1 MRSLHNPLRPRR
13 RKEVKVIKVLALFI
27 LLIAGIVLG
36 PVLAGKQGYVLIQTS
51 QWNIETSVTGLA
63 IILFVALIVILLIE
77 WVIRR
82 LCRTGSRTRRW
93 FAGRKHRLAQ
103 KHTNNALIKLAEGDY
118 RQVEKLMANHAD
130 HSDTPVANYLLAAE
144 AAQQRGDEI
153 RANQHL
159 ERAAELCTDNQIPV
173 EITRARILLA
183 REENHAA
190 RHTIDRLL
198 DVAPRHPE
206 VLRLAQTAYLRTGA
220 WSALLDI
227 LPSLEKEQ
235 LVTKEDAAGLSHTA
249 WLGLMEQAMASGGS
263 EGLKQWWGHQSRKTR
278 HDPRL
283 QSAMANHLIECN
295 DHEMAQVIVMDGLKR
310 GYNESL
316 VLALPKLKTANSED
330 SEKLVRQLIKQQ
342 GSNPLLESTLGQL
355 LMRRGEW
362 QQAAQAFNSAL
373 AQRPDSFDYAW
384 LADVYDKM
392 RRPEEAAKMRREG
405 LHLTLKKYPDQ

>member
-1 MRSLHNPLRPRR
+1 M
-13 RKEVKVIKVLALFI
+13 IKVLALFI

-36 PVLAGKQGYVLIQTS
+36 PVFAGKQGYVLIQTS
-51 QWNIETSVTGLA
+51 QWNIETSVTGLV
-63 IILFVALIVILLIE
+63 IILLVALIVILLIE

-82 LCRTGSRTRRW
+82 LFRTGSRARRW

-103 KHTNNALIKLAEGDY
+103 KHTSTALIKLAEGDY
-118 RQVEKLMANHAD
+118 QQVEKLMTKNAD

-159 ERAAELCTDNQIPV
+159 ERASELSTDNQIPV
-173 EITRARILLA
+173 EIARARILLA

-227 LPSLEKEQ
+227 LPSLEKDH
-235 LVTKEDAAGLSHTA
+235 VVSKEEAETLTQKA

-263 EGLKQWWGHQSRKTR
+263 EGLKQWWGHQARKTR
-278 HDPRL
+278 QDSRL
-283 QSAMANHLIECN
+283 QAAMVTHLIECD
-295 DHEMAQVIVMDGLKR
+295 DHEMAQVIAMEGLKR
-310 GYNESL
+310 HYNESL
-316 VLALPKLKTANSED
+316 VLSIPKIKTANSDD
-330 SEKLVRQLIKQQ
+330 SEKLVRQLIKQH
-342 GSNPLLESTLGQL
+342 GSTPLLESTLGQL

-362 QQAAQAFNSAL
+362 QQAADAFKTAL
-373 AQRPDSFDYAW
+373 SQRPDSFDYAW

-405 LHLTLKKYPDQ
+405 LHLTLTKYPDQ

>member
-1 MRSLHNPLRPRR
+1 M
-13 RKEVKVIKVLALFI
+13 IKVLALFI

-316 VLALPKLKTANSED
+316 VLVLPKLKTANSED

>member
-1 MRSLHNPLRPRR
+1 M
-13 RKEVKVIKVLALFI
+13 IKVLALFI

-36 PVLAGKQGYVLIQTS
+36 PVFAGKQGYVLIQTS
-51 QWNIETSVTGLA
+51 EWNIETSVTGLV
-63 IILFVALIVILLIE
+63 IILLVALIVILLIE

-82 LCRTGSRTRRW
+82 LFRTGSRARRW
-93 FAGRKHRLAQ
+93 FTGRKHRLAQ
-103 KHTNNALIKLAEGDY
+103 KHTNTALIKLAEGDY
-118 RQVEKLMANHAD
+118 QQVEKLMTKNAD

-159 ERAAELCTDNQIPV
+159 ERASELSTDNQIPV

-227 LPSLEKEQ
+227 LPSLEKDQ
-235 LVTKEDAAGLSHTA
+235 LVTKEEAETLTQKA

-263 EGLKQWWGHQSRKTR
+263 EGLKQWWGHQTRKTR
-278 HDPRL
+278 QDSRL
-283 QSAMANHLIECN
+283 QAAMVTHLIECD
-295 DHEMAQVIVMDGLKR
+295 DHEMAQVIAMDGLKR
-310 GYNESL
+310 HYNERL
-316 VLALPKLKTANSED
+316 VLAIPKIKTANSED
-330 SEKLVRQLIKQQ
+330 SEKLVRQLIKQH
-342 GSNPLLESTLGQL
+342 GSTPLLESTLGQL

-362 QQAAQAFNSAL
+362 QQAEEAFKAAL

>member
-1 MRSLHNPLRPRR
+1 M
-13 RKEVKVIKVLALFI
+13 IKVLALFI

-36 PVLAGKQGYVLIQTS
+36 PVFAGKQGYVLIQTS
-51 QWNIETSVTGLA
+51 QWNIETSVTGLV
-63 IILFVALIVILLIE
+63 IILLVALIVILLIE
-77 WVIRR
+77 WVVRR
-82 LCRTGSRTRRW
+82 LFRTSSRARRW
-93 FAGRKHRLAQ
+93 LTGRKHRLAQ
-103 KHTNNALIKLAEGDY
+103 KHTSTALIKLAEGDY
-118 RQVEKLMANHAD
+118 QQVEKLMTKSAD

-159 ERAAELCTDNQIPV
+159 ERASELSTDNQIPV
-173 EITRARILLA
+173 EIARARILLA

-227 LPSLEKEQ
+227 LPSLEKDQ
-235 LVTKEDAAGLSHTA
+235 VVSKEEAETLTQKA

-263 EGLKQWWGHQSRKTR
+263 EGLKQWWGHQARKTR
-278 HDPRL
+278 QDSRL
-283 QSAMANHLIECN
+283 QAAMVTHLIECD
-295 DHEMAQVIVMDGLKR
+295 DHEMAQVIAMEGLKR
-310 GYNESL
+310 HYNESL
-316 VLALPKLKTANSED
+316 VLSIPKIKTANSD
-330 SEKLVRQLIKQQ
+330 DYEKLVRQLIKQH
-342 GSNPLLESTLGQL
+342 GSTPLLESTLGQL

-362 QQAAQAFNSAL
+362 QQAADAFKAAL

-405 LHLTLKKYPDQ
+405 LHLTLTKYPDQ

>member
-1 MRSLHNPLRPRR
+1 M
-13 RKEVKVIKVLALFI
+13 IKVLALFI

-36 PVLAGKQGYVLIQTS
+36 PVFAGKQGYVLIQTS
-51 QWNIETSVTGLA
+51 EWNIETSVTGLV
-63 IILFVALIVILLIE
+63 IILLVALIVILLIE

-82 LCRTGSRTRRW
+82 LFRTGSRARRW

-103 KHTNNALIKLAEGDY
+103 KHTNTALIKLAEGDY
-118 RQVEKLMANHAD
+118 QQVEKLMTKNAD
-130 HSDTPVANYLLAAE
+130 YSDTPVANYLLAAE

-159 ERAAELCTDNQIPV
+159 ERASELSTDNQIPV
-173 EITRARILLA
+173 EIARARILLA

-227 LPSLEKEQ
+227 LPSLEKDQ
-235 LVTKEDAAGLSHTA
+235 LATKEETETLTQKA

-263 EGLKQWWGHQSRKTR
+263 EGLKQWWSHQARKTR
-278 HDPRL
+278 QDPRL
-283 QSAMANHLIECN
+283 QAATVTHLIECD
-295 DHEMAQVIVMDGLKR
+295 DHEMAQVIAMDGLKR
-310 GYNESL
+310 QYNESL
-316 VLALPKLKTANSED
+316 VLAIPKIKTANSED
-330 SEKLVRQLIKQQ
+330 SEKLVRQLIKQH
-342 GSNPLLESTLGQL
+342 GSTPLLESTLGQL

-362 QQAAQAFNSAL
+362 QLAVEAFKTAL

>member
-1 MRSLHNPLRPRR
+1 MF
-13 RKEVKVIKVLALFI
+13 KVLALFI

-36 PVLAGKQGYVLIQTS
+36 PVFAGKQGYVLIQTS

-63 IILFVALIVILLIE
+63 IILLVALIVILFIE

-82 LCRTGSRTRRW
+82 LFRTGSRTRRW
-93 FAGRKHRLAQ
+93 FASRKHRLAQ
-103 KHTNNALIKLAEGDY
+103 KHTNTALIKLAEGDY
-118 RQVEKLMANHAD
+118 QQVEKLMTKNADHAD
-130 HSDTPVANYLLAAE
+130 APVANYLLAAE

-173 EITRARILLA
+173 EITRARVLLA

-190 RHTIDRLL
+190 RHTVDRLL

-235 LVTKEDAAGLSHTA
+235 LVSTEKAAELSQTA
-249 WLGLMEQAMASGGS
+249 WLGLMDQAMASGGS
-263 EGLKQWWGHQSRKTR
+263 DGLKQWWGHQTRKTR
-278 HDPRL
+278 QDGRL
-283 QSAMANHLIECN
+283 QAAMVSHLIECN
-295 DHEMAQVIVMDGLKR
+295 DHEMAQVIAMDGLKR
-310 GYNESL
+310 QYNERLLLSI
-316 VLALPKLKTANSED
+316 PKIKTANSED

-342 GSNPLLESTLGQL
+342 GSTPLLESTLGQL

-362 QQAAQAFNSAL
+362 QQAAEAFNAAL
-373 AQRPDSFDYAW
+373 SQRPDSFDYAW

-405 LHLTLKKYPDQ
+405 LHLTLKKYPEQ